1 MEKHGAKV
9 YIRGQDGAYL
19 TGAGTD
25 WEFTADRRKA
35 TVFDY
40 LHDRIAEQLAG
51 LHRDQGIVLVVEEVD
66 PKEIHE
72 ICDECDQ
79 LVAPA
84 KAFFDG
90 RKFVCGECRD

>member
-1 MEKHGAKV
+1 MEKHTTKV

-19 TGAGTD
+19 TGAGAE

-40 LHDRIAEQLAG
+40 LHDRIAEQLEG
-51 LHRDQGIVLVVEEVD
+51 LRRDQGIVLVVEAVD
-66 PKEIHE
+66 PREIHE
-72 ICDECDQ
+72 SCDKCEQ
-79 LVAPA
+79 LVSPT

-90 RKFVCGECRD
+90 TKFVCGDCRG